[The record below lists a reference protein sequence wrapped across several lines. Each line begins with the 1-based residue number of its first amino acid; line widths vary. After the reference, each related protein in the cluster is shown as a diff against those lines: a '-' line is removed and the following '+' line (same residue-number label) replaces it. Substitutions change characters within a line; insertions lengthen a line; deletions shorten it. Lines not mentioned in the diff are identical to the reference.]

1 MNKNNIEI
9 KDLIVDGETFLNRW
23 TGLERLMETR
33 IFLSASNFLYAK
45 VLLAK
50 TLEILVDKKK
60 QYKEYTKE
68 HALIMKILE
77 SKEIND
83 CFNEFLDSN
92 DTYMCNIDIV
102 PKNKLY
108 LTIYKGFQLNKEDG
122 VDLSPIVEEVFA
134 YALYKKEVGE
144 DITLYSMSDEIIEFN
159 QDFNI
164 GLDIKDGR
172 KQ

>member
-1 MNKNNIEI
+1 MSKDNDNI

-23 TGLERLMETR
+23 TGLQMLMETR

-60 QYKEYTKE
+60 QFKEYTKE
-68 HALIMKILE
+68 HTLLMKILE

-83 CFNEFLDSN
+83 CFNEFLGSE
-92 DTYMCNIDIV
+92 DTYMTNIDIV
-102 PKNKLY
+102 SKNKLY
-108 LTIYKGFQLNKEDG
+108 LTIYKGFELNKEEG
-122 VDLSPIVEEVFA
+122 VDLSPIIEEVFA

-144 DITLYSMSDEIIEFN
+144 DITTYSMSDEIIEFN
-159 QDFNI
+159 EDFNI
-164 GLDIKDGR
+164 GLDIADGR